1 MSIIFG
7 PINSRRF
14 GKSLGVDL
22 SPDSKQCNFDCL
34 YCELKS
40 VNVVDKYSKVL
51 SPNQILEAI
60 KGALQEYK
68 DIDYLTITANGE
80 PTLYPHLKELIEE
93 INSFK
98 GSIKTL
104 ILSNASTIGSSDI
117 QDTLM
122 LFDSVKLSLDCATK
136 SCFNKIDRA
145 SSSVDLERIKS
156 GIIEFSKKYRGE
168 LLLETLFVEGINDKE
183 EEVEALNSIF
193 LKVNNLKRIDIGTI
207 DRPPAFNVKAIS
219 YDKLH
224 KLSLGFD
231 KDLPINIASRQSLD
245 GEKYNYSSDEILQT
259 LSMRPLTQDDI
270 NTLFSDKSKE
280 SFNALL
286 NSNKIESIKISGI
299 EFFRT
304 KDL

>member
-40 VNVVDKYSKVL
+40 VKVLDNYSKVL
-51 SPNQILEAI
+51 SVNEIVKAI
-60 KGALQEYK
+60 KEALEQHK

-80 PTLYPHLKELIEE
+80 PTLYPKLKELIEE

-98 GSIKTL
+98 DNIKTL
-104 ILSNASTIGSSDI
+104 ILSNASTIGNSDT
-117 QDTLM
+117 QDALM
-122 LFDSVKLSLDCATK
+122 LFDNVKLSLDCATK
-136 SCFNKIDRA
+136 KCFKKIDRA
-145 SSSVDLERIKS
+145 STSVDLESIKS
-156 GIIEFSKKYRGE
+156 GIIDFSKRYRGE
-168 LLLETLFVEGINDKE
+168 LLLEALFVEGINDKA

-224 KLSLGFD
+224 ELSLGFN
-231 KDLPINIASRQSLD
+231 KNLPINIASRQSLS

-280 SFNALL
+280 SFKTLL
-286 NSNKIESIKISGI
+286 SRNKIVSVKISGI
-299 EFFRT
+299 EFFKT
-304 KDL
+304 KDF